1 MQYFTFQPH
10 LKMNKKY
17 LRQKAKAEREKLSQE
32 EIEDKSLAIANQLLR
47 MDIWDKLYYHLFLTI
62 EEQKEINTEY
72 ILQILAGKDK
82 ETVLSKSDFST
93 VEMTHYLLTDSTK
106 IKKNGYNIP
115 EPMDGIEVPVAK
127 INVVFV
133 PLLAYDKQ
141 GNRVGY
147 GKGFYDDFL
156 NKCSPETIKIGL
168 SFFPPEEKFEDVSAN
183 DVKLDFC
190 VTPDEIIEF

>member
-1 MQYFTFQPH
+1 MD
-10 LKMNKKY
+10 KKL
-17 LRQKAKAEREKLSQE
+17 LRQKAKVERQKLTQE

-47 MDIWDKLYYHLFLTI
+47 MDAVPSLKLVWNKLYYHLFLTI

-82 ETVLSKSDFST
+82 EIVISKCDFAT
-93 VEMTHYLLTDSTK
+93 LGMTHFLLTDNTK
-106 IKKNGYNIP
+106 IKKNSYNVP
-115 EPMDGIEVPVAK
+115 EPVDGLEVPDAK
-127 INVVFV
+127 IDVAFV

-147 GKGFYDDFL
+147 GKGFYDNFL
-156 NKCSPETIKIGL
+156 SKCKPETIKIGL
-168 SFFPPEEKFEDVSAN
+168 SFFPPEEKIEDVSEN

-190 VTPDEIIEF
+190 VTAEGIFEF